1 MNTFSYNAWVKW
13 QAARCKES
21 VKNGAYEGR
30 KQLTGMGFASMT
42 FRLLLGSSDI
52 LQNVCR
58 LNIQLIGSVVN
69 SFQISGIVV

>member
-1 MNTFSYNAWVKW
+1 M
-13 QAARCKES
+13 
-21 VKNGAYEGR
+21 GLYEGR